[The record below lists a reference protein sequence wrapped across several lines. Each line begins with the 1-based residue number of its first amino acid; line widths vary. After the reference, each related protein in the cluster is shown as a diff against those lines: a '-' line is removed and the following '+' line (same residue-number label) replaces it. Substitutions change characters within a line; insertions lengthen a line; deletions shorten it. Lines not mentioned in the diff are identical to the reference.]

1 MNPTT
6 HPPSDTVGAVIGEAG
21 AGPTDALDKILRQ
34 IVSGHFVLT
43 DGQGSVSKWS
53 EPAELLFGRPAD
65 SILTQN
71 FFATL
76 VGGTLR
82 PGGQAWREFLDSGQ
96 PPRAPARVELTGR
109 RADGEFPMEAVFVPV
124 KLDEGFD
131 FSRFLE
137 DLSFELPLTLMLR
150 PTREHPPV
158 VVGALPPAVA
168 PEPQPWEGGRTAG
181 TLVVVR
187 PLQATPWIGAELTRR
202 EA

>member
-76 VGGTLR
+76 IGGTLP
-82 PGGQAWREFLDSGQ
+82 PGGQAWRGVLDSGQ
-96 PPRAPARVELTGR
+96 PPRVPARGDLPGR
-109 RADGEFPMEAVFVPV
+109 RAAAESPMEAVFVPV

-137 DLSFELPLTLMLR
+137 ALSFELPLNLMLLR
-150 PTREHPPV
+150 IREQPPV
-158 VVGALPPAVA
+158 VVRALTAAIA

-181 TLVVVR
+181 
-187 PLQATPWIGAELTRR
+187 
-202 EA
+202 